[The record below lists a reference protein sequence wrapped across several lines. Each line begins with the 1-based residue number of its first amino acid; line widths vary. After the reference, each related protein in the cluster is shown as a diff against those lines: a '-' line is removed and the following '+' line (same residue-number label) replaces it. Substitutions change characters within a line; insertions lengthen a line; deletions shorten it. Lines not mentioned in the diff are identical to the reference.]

1 MSSNDTSSHD
11 ILLNNINVFTELLRS
26 DVSNRITLFVKRVCE
41 DLHLDP
47 DVRVLISLRDF
58 TEDEKLDNTSLKI
71 CGFYEPDK
79 KLIIISLP
87 CVNKE
92 KNQFFRTLAH
102 EIVHHCQ
109 HTCNNKLCRDLV
121 CKISIHDKDFVKE
134 INTLLPYELR
144 PHEIEAFKMQDEIAK
159 KIISIKG
166 SNEVEILIED
176 LNQMLKTQTLTF
188 NISSLN
194 VIDILLREEA
204 IKDLIVK
211 RWEEITND
219 AKRSLE
225 EQNVDECVRGFMTK
239 RLSSDLF
246 SNLNEFLEEQKKSF
260 LENTLIKKI
269 IMIPIDS
276 QNIDVYIITDR
287 GFALHKRVKER
298 APLTG
303 IILDPTSK
311 IYLHEIIKSSDVKI
325 LYDILRNDG
334 KLTLKQNKN
343 KDLILF
349 LRKDLDETIII
360 DELHKICTEAKNK
373 GNISYDIIKLLNL
386 ITFLSKINKLDDLQI
401 INDETHESMVK
412 VRVKGSD
419 DETLLICGDLEVE
432 SLHEKFPVKEILEK
446 LMNWKRD
453 LLFFNIYVLK
463 VLLEMLIG
471 YLHDDSSKMCEKI
484 KETVEA
490 LEQLGKELEQFEK
503 EIRDKMSS
511 EKFEIMLRTGSS

>member
-144 PHEIEAFKMQDEIAK
+144 PHEIEAFKMRDEIAK
-159 KIISIKG
+159 KIIFIKG

-287 GFALHKRVKER
+287 GFALHKRVKGKS
-298 APLTG
+298 LMTG
-303 IILDPTSK
+303 IIIDPISK
-311 IYLHEIIKSSDVKI
+311 VNLSGLAKSNVEIIYNI
-325 LYDILRNDG
+325 LGGNG
-334 KLTLKQNKN
+334 KLILEQNKN
-343 KDLILF
+343 IDLILF
-349 LRKDLDETIII
+349 LRKDLTEAVII

-373 GNISYDIIKLLNL
+373 GNMSYDIIKLLNL
-386 ITFLSKINKLDDLQI
+386 ITFLSKINELDELQI
-401 INDETHESMVK
+401 MKDETHESMVK

-471 YLHDDSSKMCEKI
+471 YLHDNSSKMCEKI

>member
-121 CKISIHDKDFVKE
+121 CEISIHDKDFVKE

-144 PHEIEAFKMQDEIAK
+144 PHEIEAFKIQDEIAK

-287 GFALHKRVKER
+287 GFALHKRVKGES
-298 APLTG
+298 LMTG
-303 IILDPTSK
+303 IIIDPISK
-311 IYLHEIIKSSDVKI
+311 VNLSGLVKSNVEIIYNI
-325 LYDILRNDG
+325 LGGNG
-334 KLTLKQNKN
+334 KLILEQNKN
-343 KDLILF
+343 IDLILF
-349 LRKDLDETIII
+349 LRKDLTEAIIT

-373 GNISYDIIKLLNL
+373 GNMSYDIIKLLNL
-386 ITFLSKINKLDDLQI
+386 ITFLSKINELDELQI
-401 INDETHESMVK
+401 MKDETHESMVK

-432 SLHEKFPVKEILEK
+432 SLHEKFTVKKIFEK

-453 LLFFNIYVLK
+453 LSFFNIYVLK
-463 VLLEMLIG
+463 VLLEMLVG
-471 YLHDDSSKMCEKI
+471 YLHDNSSEMCKEI
-484 KETVEA
+484 KDIGRE
-490 LEQLGKELEQFEK
+490 LEQLQRILKDIEDE
-503 EIRDKMSS
+503 MSS
-511 EKFEIMLRTGSS
+511 EKFEIVLRTIQ